1 MTGSIR
7 LEGYAIVSAN
17 GMIAD
22 SDCLM
27 PNSLKFEADQ
37 EFLES
42 SLDKAELLVHGRKSH
57 ECQAASHLRKRLLM
71 TRCVTTFELDP
82 SAQNVWLWNP
92 AGISFDN
99 VCRELGVTEGVVAI
113 IGGTAAYD
121 MFLPFYAAFHM
132 CRANKVA
139 LPGGVPVLSAVR
151 DGHPPDRVLSGAGLK
166 LAEEITLD
174 PTHELRHQTWRR
186 SVEVCEV

>member
-37 EFLES
+37 EFLET

-121 MFLPFYAAFHM
+121 MFLDRYSAFHL
-132 CRANKVA
+132 CKAGKVHI
-139 LPGGVPVLSAVR
+139 PDGTPVLSGVGEGR
-151 DGHPPDRVLSGAGLK
+151 TTDDVLREAGLSPSFTR
-166 LAEEITLD
+166 LLD
-174 PTHELRHQTWRR
+174 PEQELTHECWSR
-186 SVEVCEV
+186 